1 MAPKRNNPGP
11 QRVKYS
17 LYQQHFAILQILGIL
32 LIIYLVCT
40 LIDFVRQGLFAV
52 TVNRNRGRWLE
63 LVWDGIEKQIKH
75 LQEE

>member
-1 MAPKRNNPGP
+1 M
-11 QRVKYS
+11 
-17 LYQQHFAILQILGIL
+17 
-32 LIIYLVCT
+32 
-40 LIDFVRQGLFAV
+40 RQGLFAV